1 MSSSF
6 DFFGLGVKFVTNCH
20 IIIMSQNVTKIF
32 MKGEGFG
39 GLTTSRQAK
48 SVLRLSLLVII
59 STPHYYKYIENL
71 VLGF

>member
-39 GLTTSRQAK
+39 GLTTSRQAIK
-48 SVLRLSLLVII
+48 FEVII
-59 STPHYYKYIENL
+59 IFH
-71 VLGF
+71 